1 MKNLTELALK
11 NRSLVWYFITMIF
24 LGGIFFYQK
33 LGRMEDPEFTIR
45 QMVVSC
51 VWAGATAEEMQL
63 QVTDKLEKTLQDIP
77 GLDFVKSYSKPG
89 VCVIF
94 VNLRDDFPT
103 EKIRSTWL
111 DVRNYCNDIK
121 NDLPSN
127 IQGIYFNDR
136 FDDVYGT
143 IYALTGDGFDY
154 EDLRREAESLRRKLL
169 QISSVQRV
177 ELLGEQTEKIYVEFE
192 RSKLESLGISPQ
204 TISNALSTQNTMTP
218 SGKIE
223 TESDNIYIRVSGE
236 FKDLDEIRNLPIRA
250 NGKIFRLEDVATV
263 ERRFAEPP
271 DPKMFFNGEPCVGIA
286 VSMASGENILELGE
300 SEDRLIS
307 QVQQNLPLGLEIH
320 EVANQP
326 QVVQKSIGEF
336 VRTLFEAIVIVLAVS
351 FLSLGLR
358 TGLVVALCIPLV
370 LAGTFVAMYIG
381 GIDLHKVSLGA
392 LIISLGL
399 LVDDEI
405 IAVEMMSVQLERGLD
420 RFKAA
425 CYAFEATAKPM
436 LTGTLITCSGF
447 IPIAFSHGLAAE
459 FCSALF
465 PVISAAMLISWIV
478 SVCVAPMFGFYL
490 IRVKKVSDEERSER
504 GFYRAFRR
512 ILEFS
517 LAHRFM
523 VLIST
528 AILFGI
534 SIYAFT
540 FTQKEFFPSSIRPEV
555 LVDIR
560 LPAGASFEATEKRS
574 RDFAKFLDKHQ
585 DLIDHYSYYVGE
597 GSPRFVLTLLPQL
610 QFDNYAQFIIVAKSE
625 EVRKDLEPVIQ
636 SALDS
641 EFSDLRSQMHFIQTG
656 PPADYPVMLRVSGD
670 DSELVKHYANLV
682 ASRLREDP
690 NNLDVHL
697 NWSQKGKSLTLEVD
711 NDKIHALGI
720 SRQTAQQ
727 ILYTEITGA
736 KVAEFYTGDRTLE
749 IDLRLVKK
757 DREDLA
763 TLENLPIY
771 IEGVGHVPLSQIAS
785 IKYSGEDIL
794 IWRYNLKPTIT
805 VQANIA
811 SGTANDAATRAL
823 RSVEEIRSSMPF
835 GYSIDPD
842 GSLSKSND
850 SMKFLL
856 TPVPFMLFAILTFL
870 MLQLQSGK
878 QILLT
883 FITAPLGMIG
893 VAWGMLI
900 FNAAV
905 GFVAYLG
912 ILALFGMIIRNSVI
926 LMDQV
931 QKHLETGENPHDA
944 IVDSAILR
952 FRPIML
958 TAAAAILGM
967 IPLMRSEF
975 WGPMAIAISSGL
987 LVATVLTLIVLPVLY
1002 ATAYRIERS

>member
-1 MKNLTELALK
+1 MRNLTELALK
-11 NRSLVWYFITMIF
+11 NRSLVWYFVVMIF

-33 LGRMEDPEFTIR
+33 LGRMEDPAFTIR

-51 VWAGATAEEMQL
+51 IWAGATTEEMEL

-94 VNLRDDFPT
+94 VNLRDDFET
-103 EKIRSTWL
+103 EKIRSTWR
-111 DVRNYCNDIK
+111 DVRNYCSDIK
-121 NDLPSN
+121 SELPSN

-154 EDLRREAESLRRKLL
+154 EDLRRESENLRRKLL
-169 QISSVQRV
+169 AISSVQRV
-177 ELLGEQTEKIYVEFE
+177 ELIGEQTEKIYVEFE
-192 RSKLESLGISPQ
+192 RSKLESLGISPT
-204 TISNALSTQNTMTP
+204 TISNALSAQNSMTP

-223 TESDNIYIRVSGE
+223 TESDNVYIRFTGNFEDV
-236 FKDLDEIRNLPIRA
+236 DEIRNLPIRA
-250 NGKIFRLEDVATV
+250 NGKIFRLEDVAAV
-263 ERRFAEPP
+263 ERRFIDPP

-286 VSMASGENILELGE
+286 VSMTPGGNILELGE
-300 SEDRLIS
+300 SEDRLIAE
-307 QVQQNLPLGLEIH
+307 VQKNLPLGLEIH

-358 TGLVVALCIPLV
+358 TGFVVALCIPLV
-370 LAGTFVAMYIG
+370 LAGTFVSMYAG

-490 IRVKKVSDEERSER
+490 IRVEKVSDEEKS
-504 GFYRAFRR
+504 GFYRVFRKFLESCLNHR
-512 ILEFS
+512 ITVL
-517 LAHRFM
+517 LA
-523 VLIST
+523 T
-528 AILFGI
+528 GILFAI

-540 FTQKEFFPSSIRPEV
+540 FTQKEFFPTSIRPEI
-555 LVDIR
+555 LVDLR
-560 LPAGASFEATEKRS
+560 LPAGASFNLTESRA
-574 RDFAKFLDKHQ
+574 RDFAKFLDKNNE
-585 DLIDHYSYYVGE
+585 LIDHYSYYVGE

-610 QFDNYAQFIIVAKSE
+610 QFDNYMQFIVVAKSE
-625 EVRKDLEPVIQ
+625 ELRKNLEPIIQ
-636 SALDS
+636 SALDTD
-641 EFSDLRSQMHFIQTG
+641 FADLRSQMHFIQTG
-656 PPADYPVMLRVSGD
+656 PPADYPIMLRVSGD
-670 DSELVKHYANLV
+670 DKELVKKYANQV
-682 ASRLREDP
+682 AQKLREDP

-697 NWSQKGKSLTLEVD
+697 NWSEQGKSLKIEID

-736 KVAEFYTGDRTLE
+736 KVAEFYDGDRTLD

-757 DREDLA
+757 DRENLA

-771 IEGVGHVPLSQIAS
+771 IDGVGHVPLSQIAS
-785 IKYSGEDIL
+785 IKYSGEDVL

-811 SGTANDAATRAL
+811 AGTANDAAARAL
-823 RSVEEIRSSMPF
+823 ESVSEIETGMPF
-835 GYSIDPD
+835 GYSIEPD

-856 TPVPFMLFAILTFL
+856 IPVPFMLFAILTFL
-870 MLQLQSGK
+870 MLQLQSAK

-893 VAWGMLI
+893 VAWGMLL
-900 FNAAV
+900 FNQAV

-926 LMDQV
+926 LMDQI
-931 QKHLETGENPHDA
+931 QKHLAAGENPHDA

-975 WGPMAIAISSGL
+975 WGPMAIAIASGL
-987 LVATVLTLIVLPVLY
+987 LVATVLTLIVLPVIY
-1002 ATAYRIERS
+1002 AVAYRVERS